1 MDIRGVF
8 VGFLFG
14 YFTSLSLNTKIDR
27 LHGRCSKI
35 IYNCKQSN
43 FEELQRKN
51 NSVDARNIQTF
62 ATKMHKVANG
72 ISPDIMSEGFSSS
85 KSDQLFVYPI
95 HCLYSGTHA
104 QNTVISPNFLVWKL
118 NFVERHSFCDSPET
132 MRKLCL
138 STKFPYQGIR

>member
-104 QNTVISPNFLVWKL
+104 QNTVISPNFLVWK
-118 NFVERHSFCDSPET
+118 FCGKAQFLRFARNYAEIVPFHKISIP
-132 MRKLCL
+132 
-138 STKFPYQGIR
+138 GN